1 MWQGCRS
8 VPVQMW
14 QQCVSKRCTV
24 PLVCCVGHAQ
34 VFDQSDGV
42 VAVHIH
48 LGGLQRSPITRVWPL
63 ADFDRSCCHSAHGN
77 EYYLRTGGALR
88 ACRLGA
94 ALVGALA
101 CNGVVLSSA
110 CASEL
115 AANCIARAEPTVP
128 LS

>member
-1 MWQGCRS
+1 
-8 VPVQMW
+8 VQMW

-63 ADFDRSCCHSAHGN
+63 ADFDRSCCYSAHGT
-77 EYYLRTGGALR
+77 EYYVQA
-88 ACRLGA
+88 
-94 ALVGALA
+94 VLA
-101 CNGVVLSSA
+101 CVQAWHGRRRIGMQRHGAVECVRI
-110 CASEL
+110 L
-115 AANCIARAEPTVP
+115 ARIA
-128 LS
+128 